1 MKRMKWSAPAS
12 ALALAVSALFASH
25 VPASAQQGQQFPPSS
40 RKPACGCYVC
50 GKLLAVMFE
59 DKDCAGILT
68 ADACGERLENL
79 PIEKREGF
87 CQKIKATLKFT
98 SFKDS
103 CPVYAPYC
111 GPEKTAAQGPASGG
125 AASLPTNPDHDGLAD
140 GFGGP
145 PPGPPTGQLS
155 PPRLVYLIMGVPG
168 GGKPVTAFT
177 VFLDRAACLL
187 PVAANNQ
194 PSEPAAAKH
203 VVRGRI
209 MHGDGRVRIE
219 AEASALAGGAKLGP
233 VTGEAKGEDAAAVT
247 KATRLLLTEKMKLV
261 CAR

>member
-1 MKRMKWSAPAS
+1 
-12 ALALAVSALFASH
+12 
-25 VPASAQQGQQFPPSS
+25 
-40 RKPACGCYVC
+40 
-50 GKLLAVMFE
+50 
-59 DKDCAGILT
+59 
-68 ADACGERLENL
+68 
-79 PIEKREGF
+79 
-87 CQKIKATLKFT
+87 
-98 SFKDS
+98 
-103 CPVYAPYC
+103 
-111 GPEKTAAQGPASGG
+111 
-125 AASLPTNPDHDGLAD
+125 
-140 GFGGP
+140 
-145 PPGPPTGQLS
+145 
-155 PPRLVYLIMGVPG
+155 MGVPG

-187 PVAANNQ
+187 PLAANNQ

-247 KATRLLLTEKMKLV
+247 KATRVVTEKMKLV

>member
-1 MKRMKWSAPAS
+1 MKRMKWSVPAF
-12 ALALAVSALFASH
+12 ALALAASALFASH
-25 VPASAQQGQQFPPSS
+25 VPASLAQQGQQFPPSS

-50 GKLLAVMFE
+50 GTLLAVMFE
-59 DKDCAGILT
+59 DKDCAGILA
-68 ADACGERLENL
+68 ADACGERLANL
-79 PIEKREGF
+79 PKEKREDF

-98 SFKDS
+98 SFKDY

-145 PPGPPTGQLS
+145 PPAPPTGQLS
-155 PPRLVYLIMGVPG
+155 PPRLVYLIMAVPG

-187 PVAANNQ
+187 PLAANNQ

-219 AEASALAGGAKLGP
+219 AEASALAGGAKLGL

-247 KATRLLLTEKMKLV
+247 KATRLLTEKMKLV

>member
-1 MKRMKWSAPAS
+1 MKRMKWSVPAF
-12 ALALAVSALFASH
+12 ALALAASALFASH
-25 VPASAQQGQQFPPSS
+25 VPASLAQQGQQFPPIS

-50 GKLLAVMFE
+50 GTLLAVMFE
-59 DKDCAGILT
+59 DKDCAGILA
-68 ADACGERLENL
+68 ADACGERLANL
-79 PIEKREGF
+79 PKEKREDF

-98 SFKDS
+98 SFKDY

-145 PPGPPTGQLS
+145 PPAPPTGQLS

-187 PVAANNQ
+187 PLAANNQ

-219 AEASALAGGAKLGP
+219 AEASALAGGAKLGL

-247 KATRLLLTEKMKLV
+247 KATRLLTEKMKLV